1 MLFNPTSDVCRKQD
15 SSRRNIFLHT
25 FVVMSYLGYCLT
37 CLAFLSTWS
46 RLAIMQSTSAQWIFS
61 VFQTSSSSHFNLKKL
76 KVKII
81 KRKSI
86 LQIRKYRT
94 SERAACSQWTWQKLR
109 GTSDLTKRWI
119 SRNDCCFLD
128 EPCKVLST
136 LVLSQEL
143 GSERSLEEDLS
154 DLEPQYGIR
163 TIVLYCGAGWS
174 MEFFKSKW

>member
-25 FVVMSYLGYCLT
+25 FVVTSYLGYRLT

-46 RLAIMQSTSAQWIFS
+46 RLAFMQSTSAQWIFS
-61 VFQTSSSSHFNLKKL
+61 VFQTSSSNFNLKKNQG
-76 KVKII
+76 KNI

-86 LQIRKYRT
+86 QQIGKYRT
-94 SERAACSQWTWQKLR
+94 TERAACSQWTWQKLR
-109 GTSDLTKRWI
+109 GTSNLTKRWV
-119 SRNDCCFLD
+119 SRNDCNFLN
-128 EPCKVLST
+128 EPRKVLST
-136 LVLSQEL
+136 WVLSQEL

-174 MEFFKSKW
+174 TECFTSKW

>member
-25 FVVMSYLGYCLT
+25 FVVMSYLGYRLT

-46 RLAIMQSTSAQWIFS
+46 RLAICRAPLLSGYFLFFRLVVVI
-61 VFQTSSSSHFNLKKL
+61 LIKKN
-76 KVKII
+76 I

-86 LQIRKYRT
+86 LQIGKYRT
-94 SERAACSQWTWQKLR
+94 TERAACSQWTWQKLR
-109 GTSDLTKRWI
+109 GTSDLTKRWV
-119 SRNDCCFLD
+119 SRNDCHFLD
-128 EPCKVLST
+128 EPRKVLST

-143 GSERSLEEDLS
+143 GSERSLEDLS
-154 DLEPQYGIR
+154 DLEPQYGIS

-174 MEFFKSKW
+174 TECFTSKW